1 MTTKTKLPQ
10 SHSDRSSKL
19 AKPSR
24 KPSLKKQ
31 PQRQSSQASLKSL
44 QTTLLKTQ
52 RMVAETR
59 EQMAFMYGVLEEIA
73 QRQEIQ
79 TSWQINLAK
88 QMFAPVVTV
97 AKGTPAPGA
106 SQGSGDFVA
115 AEVEFTTEIAP
126 GEGIPPSLAA
136 EITTATEKV
145 LNSLTEKRKKA
156 KARGIQMVQQILSE
170 GQTKDDKPE
179 LKVMIFPHKDE
190 IH

>member
-1 MTTKTKLPQ
+1 MTSKTKLLQ
-10 SHSDRSSKL
+10 SQSVRDSKV
-19 AKPSR
+19 AKSSR
-24 KPSLKKQ
+24 KTAPKKQSLKQESNPSLKTL
-31 PQRQSSQASLKSL
+31 QA
-44 QTTLLKTQ
+44 TLVKTQ

-79 TSWQINLAK
+79 TAWQVNLAK
-88 QMFAPVVTV
+88 QIFAPVVTV
-97 AKGTPAPGA
+97 SKGTTSAA
-106 SQGSGDFVA
+106 QGNGDFGA
-115 AEVEFTTEIAP
+115 TEIEFATEIAP
-126 GEGIPPSLAA
+126 GEGLPPSLAA
-136 EITTATEKV
+136 DLTNATEKV

-170 GQTKDDKPE
+170 GQSKDDKPE